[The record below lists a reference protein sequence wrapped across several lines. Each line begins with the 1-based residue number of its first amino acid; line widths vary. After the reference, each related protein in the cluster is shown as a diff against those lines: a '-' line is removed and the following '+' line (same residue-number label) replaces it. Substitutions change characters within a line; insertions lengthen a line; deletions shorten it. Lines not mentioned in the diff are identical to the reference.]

1 MARGGA
7 LYSIRLQEYPVSDVG
22 AEDVA
27 VEMKVCA
34 VNPADIN
41 GIQGK
46 GSVGAFQNHA
56 PSINL
61 FPCIFSYLP

>member
-1 MARGGA
+1 MG
-7 LYSIRLQEYPVSDVG
+7 DVG

-41 GIQGK
+41 GIQGEYQYRRH
-46 GSVGAFQNHA
+46 SRYRTLN
-56 PSINL
+56 
-61 FPCIFSYLP
+61 

>member
-1 MARGGA
+1 MGD
-7 LYSIRLQEYPVSDVG
+7 LG

-41 GIQGK
+41 SIQGE
-46 GSVGAFQNHA
+46 F
-56 PSINL
+56 
-61 FPCIFSYLP
+61 